1 MWTEVTKL
9 WLVIKT
15 RLNQL
20 PGDKITIIPETVVEL
35 VERPLEGGVAF
46 EQLDSWSTRWPDL
59 VAPTWFHKSLLKL
72 VNPQLIKGW
81 NDLPTTPNWKRS
93 VTIFFFKNNFP
104 TKHICD
110 KDTTNLSD
118 KDVRHICKRCK
129 KSYVSDVMN
138 LLQLRCIQI
147 FHQRFNKIFCLKRD
161 PSPALN

>member
-1 MWTEVTKL
+1 MWTEVIKL

-20 PGDKITIIPETVVEL
+20 PRDKITIIPETVVEL

-93 VTIFFFKNNFP
+93 VTKYFK
-104 TKHICD
+104 KQ
-110 KDTTNLSD
+110 LSN
-118 KDVRHICKRCK
+118 KAHLRQRYNKPFWQRCETYLQK
-129 KSYVSDVMN
+129 MQKILCDVMN
-138 LLQLRCIQI
+138 LLQLICIQI
-147 FHQRFNKIFCLKRD
+147 CHQRFNKIFCLKRD